1 VLPDVG
7 SEGVQ
12 ENEADGFE
20 TTHTTSFCVIVA
32 LQPAASVII
41 IPISEQELPSN
52 KLLNVL
58 PLPAET
64 PSKYQTQLL
73 PNGFDVFV
81 KPTESGEHPVVELVV
96 KLGIGNAFI
105 VT

>member
-1 VLPDVG
+1 VFPEVG

-20 TTHTTSFCVIVA
+20 TTHTTSFWVMVA
-32 LQPAASVII
+32 LQPAASVIM
-41 IPISEQELPSN
+41 IPISEQEFPSN

-58 PLPAET
+58 PLPEET
-64 PSKYQTQLL
+64 PSTYQTQLL
-73 PNGFDVFV
+73 PNGFEVFV
-81 KPTESGEHPVVELVV
+81 KLTESGEQPVVELVV

>member
-1 VLPDVG
+1 M
-7 SEGVQ
+7 
-12 ENEADGFE
+12 
-20 TTHTTSFCVIVA
+20 VA
-32 LQPAASVII
+32 LQPAASVIM

-81 KPTESGEHPVVELVV
+81 KLTERGEQPVVELVV
-96 KLGIGNAFI
+96 KLGTGKAFI